1 MPLDNTVHQSTVSSY
16 ITLIQIDCT
25 NIAEI
30 NQIYYLSPSGT
41 DSTTIEF
48 NGHTYLP
55 FPAQIT
61 GEGASASDAPKR
73 PQLSLSN
80 VNNLFGNLAF
90 NYSDLVG
97 CKVTHIITFS
107 EYLGIGSSIS
117 KAPAKYVIRK
127 KLSHD
132 VATLSFELGTVL
144 DKERAYLPRTIMLK
158 TETTAPHTL
167 YCPALGLNKV
177 LKQ

>member
-1 MPLDNTVHQSTVSSY
+1 MPLNETVHQSTVSSY

-25 NIAEI
+25 NIAGI
-30 NQIYYLSPSGT
+30 NQIFYISPSGIE
-41 DSTTIEF
+41 SSIIEF
-48 NGHTYLP
+48 NGHTYTA

-61 GEGASASDAPKR
+61 GEGATSSDAPKR
-73 PQLSLSN
+73 PQLSISN
-80 VNNLFGNLAF
+80 INNLFGNLAF
-90 NYSDLVG
+90 DYADLVG
-97 CKVTHIITFS
+97 CEVTHIITFL

-117 KAPAKYVIRK
+117 KAPARYIIRK
-127 KLSHD
+127 KLSQD
-132 VATLSFELGTVL
+132 IATLSFELGSYT

-167 YCPALGLNKV
+167 WCPALGLNKV